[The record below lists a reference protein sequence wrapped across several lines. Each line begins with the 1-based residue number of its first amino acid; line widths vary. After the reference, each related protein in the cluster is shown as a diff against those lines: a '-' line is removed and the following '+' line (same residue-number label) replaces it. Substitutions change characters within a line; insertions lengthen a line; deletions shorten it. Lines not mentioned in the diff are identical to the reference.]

1 LPNWKATNG
10 KKLNHRLAVHLGE
23 EMHSRLTFSSSIMQ
37 ADALLT
43 QDELDFIRS
52 MQHTSQPSMAE
63 SASRL
68 LVNGGSEIK
77 DLLTRLI
84 AQEQVTLQAQFDNQQ
99 MTFPLQLVE
108 DEFHSLHLQLGAPNI
123 YEEGPM
129 VRPWRLTLDEPVA
142 LEDELGLSA
151 GLWVR
156 EISFKGVLIEI
167 RDQPEPP
174 KSFNLW
180 FTPTNCPPIA
190 LQGVLQRR
198 TGDSLAAYNL
208 SPSQPQEIE
217 RLREYILQAHRQAH
231 PELHPQLSR

>member
-1 LPNWKATNG
+1 
-10 KKLNHRLAVHLGE
+10 
-23 EMHSRLTFSSSIMQ
+23 MQ

-52 MQHTSQPSMAE
+52 MQHSPQPVMAE
-63 SASRL
+63 SVSRM
-68 LVNGGSEIK
+68 LVNGGTEIK
-77 DLLTRLI
+77 DLLTQLI
-84 AQEQVTLQAQFDNQQ
+84 AQEQVTLQAQFDNHQ

-129 VRPWRLTLDEPVA
+129 VRPWRLTLDTPVA
-142 LEDELGLSA
+142 LEDELGLSV

-156 EISFKGVLIEI
+156 EISFKGVLLEV

-174 KSFNLW
+174 KAFDLW
-180 FTPTNCPPIA
+180 FSPDNTAPIA
-190 LQGVLQRR
+190 LHGTLQRR
-198 TGDSLAAYNL
+198 TGESLAAYNL
-208 SPSQPQEIE
+208 CQSLPQEIE
-217 RLREYILQAHRQAH
+217 RLREYILQAHRLAH